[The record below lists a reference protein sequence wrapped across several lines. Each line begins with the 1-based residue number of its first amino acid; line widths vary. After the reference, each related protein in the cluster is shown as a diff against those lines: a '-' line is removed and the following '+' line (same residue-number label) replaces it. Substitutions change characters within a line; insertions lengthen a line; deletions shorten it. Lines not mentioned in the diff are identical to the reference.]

1 MNENLQSALAE
12 LIEKTVSG
20 IDASAA
26 FLEAELPDFV
36 FQLLLWYG
44 VYNAL
49 LFVSAFML
57 VALGMYFTKI
67 LIRYVD
73 DEDKGEQGELMV
85 LFLLVWICIAV
96 VFMYLI
102 NLEWLQI
109 WIAPKVWLVEYAAK
123 MVG

>member
-1 MNENLQSALAE
+1 LC
-12 LIEKTVSG
+12 
-20 IDASAA
+20 
-26 FLEAELPDFV
+26 F
-36 FQLLLWYG
+36 
-44 VYNAL
+44 NAL